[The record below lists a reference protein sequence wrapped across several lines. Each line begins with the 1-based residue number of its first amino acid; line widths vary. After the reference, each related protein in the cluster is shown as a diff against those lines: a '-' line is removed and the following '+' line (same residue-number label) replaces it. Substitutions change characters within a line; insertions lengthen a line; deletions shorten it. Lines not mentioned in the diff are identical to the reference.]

1 MDKKDKEPKKL
12 SISMRFS
19 PIQYYQ
25 LKKMADI
32 HNRSL
37 NDEVI
42 SLIEKVAAN
51 MRMHLDQEDEAV
63 QNHIQN
69 ESERLGISLDEAAVR
84 TTKKYY
90 ERQRILQESSKYL
103 ETLEEEEPWTGT
115 TGRS

>member
-1 MDKKDKEPKKL
+1 
-12 SISMRFS
+12 MRFS

-32 HNRSL
+32 HNRGM

-51 MRMHLDQEDEAV
+51 MRMELDQEDEAV

-69 ESERLGISLDEAAVR
+69 EAERLGISIEEAAEKV
-84 TTKKYY
+84 KKRYD
-90 ERQRILQESSKYL
+90 ERQRILLEGVKYM
-103 ETLEEEEPWTGT
+103 EAEERWTAAGE
-115 TGRS
+115 